1 MAKFLRA
8 LAFTALALLPAW
20 HATAQTFNKPV
31 RVIVPYPAGDL
42 ADTIARLLQPALQ
55 AALGQPIV
63 IENKPG
69 ASGLLGLQA
78 ALQGERDHTFVMGQ
92 MGAMAV
98 APNINRQPFDV
109 RTEFVPVAEAYT
121 NYMLL
126 VANPEVPAKNLQEL
140 IAYSKANPG
149 KLRLA
154 TNGEGG
160 FPHLAME
167 LLRERSGID
176 FLHVPYK
183 GSGQPV
189 TDVIGGQADLTI
201 AGFST
206 TYSHVQSGRLKAMG
220 VTGRDRPG
228 IAPAVST
235 FAEAVPGYEALGWFG
250 LFAPKGMPVANIQA
264 VNTAVNNALKTPEVR
279 QKAEL
284 LGLDTAMGTPE
295 QFGEV
300 WRKDHDKWGNLI
312 RNLKLDRK

>member
-1 MAKFLRA
+1 MRTFLGA
-8 LAFTALALLPAW
+8 LALAALALLPA
-20 HATAQTFNKPV
+20 APAAAQAFTKPI
-31 RVIVPYPAGDL
+31 RVVVPYPAGDL
-42 ADTIARLLQPALQ
+42 ADTIARLLQPALKD
-55 AALGQPIV
+55 ALGQPIV
-63 IENKPG
+63 IDNKPG
-69 ASGLLGLQA
+69 ASGMLGLQA
-78 ALQGERDHTFVMGQ
+78 ALQGERDHTLVMGQ

-98 APNINRQPFDV
+98 APNINKQPFDV
-109 RTEFVPVAEAYT
+109 RAEFVPVAQAFS

-140 IAYSKANPG
+140 VAWSKANPG

-167 LLRERSGID
+167 LLRERAGID

-189 TDVIGGQADLTI
+189 TDVIGGQAELTI

-206 TYSHVQSGRLKAMG
+206 TWPHVQSGRLKALG
-220 VTGRDRPG
+220 VTGRERPS

-235 FAEAVPGYEALGWFG
+235 FGESVPGYEALGWFG
-250 LFAPKGMPVANIQA
+250 FFAPKGMPSAAIQA

-279 QKAEL
+279 QKAEQ
-284 LGLDTAMGTPE
+284 LGLDIAMGTPE
-295 QFGEV
+295 QFGDV
-300 WRKDHDKWGNLI
+300 WRRDHDKWGGLI

>member
-1 MAKFLRA
+1 MRKLLRA
-8 LAFTALALLPAW
+8 LALSGLGLLVAGL
-20 HATAQTFNKPV
+20 ATAQTFTKPI

-42 ADTIARLLQPALQ
+42 ADTIARLLQPALKD
-55 AALGQPIV
+55 ALGQPIV

-69 ASGLLGLQA
+69 ASGLLGLQT

-98 APNINRQPFDV
+98 APNINKQPFDV
-109 RTEFVPVAEAYT
+109 RAEFVPVAQAYT

-189 TDVIGGQADLTI
+189 TDVIGGQAELTI

-206 TYSHVQSGRLKAMG
+206 TYGHVQSGRLKAMG

-235 FAEAVPGYEALGWFG
+235 FGEAVPGYEALGWFG
-250 LFAPKGMPVANIQA
+250 LFAPKGMPAASIQA

-279 QKAEL
+279 QKADS
-284 LGLDTAMGTPE
+284 LGLDTVMGTPE

-300 WRKDHDKWGNLI
+300 WRRDHDKWGTLI

>member
-1 MAKFLRA
+1 MRWILRA
-8 LAFTALALLPAW
+8 LAFSALGLLPAW
-20 HATAQTFNKPV
+20 HAAAQPFTKPV

-42 ADTIARLLQPALQ
+42 ADTIARLLQPALKD
-55 AALGQPIV
+55 ALGQPIV

-69 ASGLLGLQA
+69 ASGLVGLQT
-78 ALQGERDHTFVMGQ
+78 ALQGERDHTLVMGQ

-98 APNINRQPFDV
+98 APNINKQPFDV
-109 RTEFVPVAEAYT
+109 RDEFVPVAQAYS

-140 IAYSKANPG
+140 VAYSKANPG

-167 LLRERSGID
+167 LLRERSGMD

-189 TDVIGGQADLTI
+189 TDVIGGQAELTI

-206 TYSHVQSGRLKAMG
+206 AYAHVRSGRLKAIG
-220 VTGRDRPG
+220 VTGRERPA
-228 IAPAVST
+228 IAPALAT
-235 FAEAVPGYEALGWFG
+235 FGEAVPGYEALGWFG
-250 LFAPKGMPVANIQA
+250 LFAPKGMPQASIQA
-264 VNTAVNNALKTPEVR
+264 VNTAVNNALRTADIR
-279 QKAEL
+279 QKAEA

-300 WRKDHDKWGNLI
+300 WRKDHDKWGGLI

>member
-8 LAFTALALLPAW
+8 LAFSVLAFLPALQ
-20 HATAQTFNKPV
+20 AAAQTFTKPI

-42 ADTIARLLQPALQ
+42 ADTIARLLQPALKD
-55 AALGQPIV
+55 ALGQPIV

-78 ALQGERDHTFVMGQ
+78 ALQGERDHTLVMGQ

-98 APNINRQPFDV
+98 APNINKQPFDV
-109 RTEFVPVAEAYT
+109 RAEFVPVAQAYT

-126 VANPEVPAKNLQEL
+126 VANPDVPAKNLQEL

-189 TDVIGGQADLTI
+189 TDVIGGQAELTI

-206 TYSHVQSGRLKAMG
+206 TYGHVQSGRLKALG
-220 VTGRDRPG
+220 VTGRERPAM
-228 IAPAVST
+228 APTVPAFGES
-235 FAEAVPGYEALGWFG
+235 VPGYEALGWFG
-250 LFAPKGMPVANIQA
+250 LFAPKGMPQAQIQA
-264 VNTAVNNALKTPEVR
+264 VNNAVNNALKTPELR
-279 QKAEL
+279 QRAES

-300 WRKDHDKWGNLI
+300 WRKDHDKWGGLI
-312 RNLKLDRK
+312 RNLKLERK